1 MKKKN
6 VGIIASLI
14 ALKSKV
20 FGAGLIPL
28 EPPMPLYGPPRPSI
42 LEISLKVF
50 QTIIAPILFLIG
62 IIIYLKKSKSS
73 KKRKVITTIILILL
87 LVGIYCGIEFF
98 QNLSYEIVVS

>member
-20 FGAGLIPL
+20 FAVPVPQI
-28 EPPMPLYGPPRPSI
+28 LYGTARLGPSM
-42 LEISLKVF
+42 LEIGLRVL
-50 QTIIAPILFLIG
+50 QVIIAPILFLIG

-73 KKRKVITTIILILL
+73 KKRKIITTIIFILL
-87 LVGIYCGIEFF
+87 LVGIYYGIEC
-98 QNLSYEIVVS
+98 LLDYMCDVR

>member
-6 VGIIASLI
+6 VGIIDSLI

-20 FGAGLIPL
+20 FAASMIT
-28 EPPMPLYGPPRPSI
+28 MPILYGPPRPSI